1 MPTRKKARKTIK
13 RTNGVGADSSAESAP
28 ISTLPPANGITE
40 TGGVETTGRFIVVF
54 KEGATDPKKIKSTLS
69 NVAGLRD
76 IAASSDYPEGAI
88 DADDLASSKA
98 VQFETLGVVVV
109 SGEEDIQALAA
120 SVSDADSPILAI
132 EPEYVAHPTAT
143 PSPLE
148 YLRGYRDAV
157 NQLYGEL
164 SKADTITAEE
174 AEIAAVLRD
183 TSQFTWGLQATRVN
197 TSPRNGQGIKVAV
210 LDTGLDLQHPD
221 FRGRAITSRSF
232 VSGVSVQDI
241 HGHGTHCIGTALGP
255 QLPATGV
262 RRYGVAFGAQIFV
275 GKVFNNR
282 QPRPGAAT
290 ADVIAGIE
298 WAIFN
303 GCRVV
308 SMSLGVAIDRKI
320 QQYETPIR
328 RALEAG
334 TLVVAAAGNNA
345 ERPQSPGFVEPPAN
359 ADAAMAVAAIDRRLR
374 IAEFSARSSQ
384 QTGNGGL
391 VNIAGPGV
399 AVFSSL
405 PVARGSHGLSDGTSM
420 ATPHVA
426 GIAALWAQATGESG
440 IALWNRL
447 LRTVRPLNL
456 SSADVGSGLV
466 QAPQS

>member
-1 MPTRKKARKTIK
+1 MATRKKARKTSK
-13 RTNGVGADSSAESAP
+13 STNGVEPSAESTP
-28 ISTLPPANGITE
+28 ISTLPPSDGITD
-40 TGGVETTGRFIVVF
+40 TGGVETTGRFIIVF
-54 KEGATDPKKIKSTLS
+54 KEGSTDPKKIKSTLS
-69 NVAGLRD
+69 DVAGLKE
-76 IAASSDYPEGAI
+76 ITASSDYAEGAGI
-88 DADDLASSKA
+88 NADDLAESDV
-98 VQFETLGVVVV
+98 VQFEKLGVVVC
-109 SGEEDIQALAA
+109 SAEQDIQALAA
-120 SVSDADSPILAI
+120 SAADADSPILAI
-132 EPEYVAHPTAT
+132 EPEYLAHPTVAEL
-143 PSPLE
+143 PLE
-148 YLRGYRDAV
+148 YLRGYKDAV

-164 SKADTITAEE
+164 SKGGATTAEE

-183 TSQFTWGLQATRVN
+183 TAQFTWGLQATGVS

-221 FRGRAITSRSF
+221 FRGRAIVSQSF
-232 VSGVSVQDI
+232 VSGVTVQDI
-241 HGHGTHCIGTALGP
+241 HGHGTHCAGTALGP

-282 QPRPGAAT
+282 QPRPSAAT

-298 WAIFN
+298 WAMAN

-308 SMSLGVAIDRKI
+308 SMSLGVAINQKI

-328 RALEAG
+328 RALEGG
-334 TLVVAAAGNNA
+334 TLVIAAAGNNA
-345 ERPQSPGFVEPPAN
+345 ERPQNPGFVEPPAN
-359 ADAAMAVAAIDRRLR
+359 ADAAMAVAAIDSRLR
-374 IAEFSARSSQ
+374 IASFSARSSS
-384 QTGNGGL
+384 QTGVGGL
-391 VNIAGPGV
+391 VNIAAPGV

-405 PVARGSHGLSDGTSM
+405 PVSRGGHGFLDGTSM

-447 LRTVRPLNL
+447 QQSVRPLNL
-456 SSADVGSGLV
+456 PSADVGSGLV

>member
-13 RTNGVGADSSAESAP
+13 RTNGVESSADSAP

-40 TGGVETTGRFIVVF
+40 TGGVETTGRFIVIF

-69 NVAGLRD
+69 DVAGLRG
-76 IAASSDYPEGAI
+76 ITASSDYPEGAI

-98 VQFETLGVVVV
+98 VQFEKLGVVVV
-109 SGEEDIQALAA
+109 SGEEDIQSLAA
-120 SVSDADSPILAI
+120 AASDKDSPILAI
-132 EPEYVAHPTAT
+132 EPEYIAHPTAT
-143 PSPLE
+143 QSPLE

-164 SKADTITAEE
+164 SKGGTITAEE
-174 AEIAAVLRD
+174 AEVAAVLRD

-197 TSPRNGQGIKVAV
+197 TSPRSGQGIKVAV

-221 FRGRAITSRSF
+221 FRGRSITSRSF
-232 VSGVSVQDI
+232 VSGVTVQDI
-241 HGHGTHCIGTALGP
+241 HGHGTHCVGTALGP

-282 QPRPGAAT
+282 LPRPGAAT
-290 ADVIAGIE
+290 GDVIAGIE
-298 WAIFN
+298 WALLN

-345 ERPQSPGFVEPPAN
+345 ERPQNPGFVEPPAN
-359 ADAAMAVAAIDRRLR
+359 ADAALAVAAIDRRLR

-405 PVARGSHGLSDGTSM
+405 PVSRGSHGLSDGTSM

-440 IALWNRL
+440 MALWNRL

-456 SSADVGSGLV
+456 SSADVGAGLV

>member
-1 MPTRKKARKTIK
+1 MPTRKKARKTRK
-13 RTNGVGADSSAESAP
+13 STNGFKSSAESTP
-28 ISTLPPANGITE
+28 ISTLPPTDAITE

-54 KEGATDPKKIKSTLS
+54 KEGATDPKKIRSTLS
-69 NVAGLRD
+69 DVAGLRE
-76 IAASSDYPEGAI
+76 ITASSDYPEGAI
-88 DADDLASSKA
+88 DADDLASSKV
-98 VQFETLGVVVV
+98 VQFEKLGIVVV
-109 SGEEDIQALAA
+109 SGEEDIQSLAA
-120 SVSDADSPILAI
+120 AASDADSTILAI
-132 EPEYVAHPTAT
+132 EPEYVAHPTAAVA
-143 PSPLE
+143 PLE

-164 SKADTITAEE
+164 SRGGATTAEE
-174 AEIAAVLRD
+174 AELAAVLRD
-183 TSQFTWGLQATRVN
+183 TSQFTWGLQATRVS
-197 TSPRNGQGIKVAV
+197 TSPRSGQGIKVAV
-210 LDTGLDLQHPD
+210 LDTGLDFQHPD
-221 FRGRAITSRSF
+221 FRGRAIISRSF
-232 VSGVSVQDI
+232 VSGVTVQDI
-241 HGHGTHCIGTALGP
+241 HGHGTHCVGTACGP

-298 WAIFN
+298 WAITN

-308 SMSLGVAIDRKI
+308 SMSLGVPLDQKI
-320 QQYETPIR
+320 QQYEAPIR

-334 TLVVAAAGNNA
+334 TLIVAAAGNNA
-345 ERPQSPGFVEPPAN
+345 ERPMSAGFVEPPAN
-359 ADAAMAVAAIDRRLR
+359 ADAALAVAAIDRRLR

-384 QTGNGGL
+384 QTGVGGL

-405 PVARGSHGLSDGTSM
+405 PVARGGHGFLDGTSM

-426 GIAALWAQATGESG
+426 GIAALWSQATGESG

-447 LRTVRPLNL
+447 QQTVRPLNL
-456 SSADVGSGLV
+456 PSADVGAGLV